1 MLRRK
6 KKNKQKRKGPPGM
19 PKVQLHSGLLL
30 RPLRN
35 FGIDRAPKT
44 ETEQDTPELT
54 PPGTKEIERRQ
65 LENIAHVMVS

>member
-1 MLRRK
+1 
-6 KKNKQKRKGPPGM
+6 M